1 MKSIAVGTCSIHA
14 VEAAWCSTSSAG
26 SAPKATTSTRLS
38 SWAPSAFWRLY
49 IPATRPSI
57 TSSTMQPMTDQ
68 VGHTAEGS
76 FHIATSA
83 IASDVRVTA
92 LGGTNACRSSDE
104 VLESDTTVLR
114 HVVHVRCL
122 VRIPML
128 TLRGVTL

>member
-38 SWAPSAFWRLY
+38 SWAPSAFGRLDMRA
-49 IPATRPSI
+49 IRPSI
-57 TSSTMQPMTDQ
+57 TSSTIQPKTDQ
-68 VGHTAEGS
+68 LHTAEGS